1 MNDGRIALAQQFPG
15 LRFLDAPAKLTV
27 LAASSEGGKVIA
39 KGDDGRLRIRSLVST
54 PRVNSYG
61 FRIAPAAFVE
71 AGPMFA
77 ENPVMLAYHRGD
89 WPVGRWDEGW
99 TVTENGLVLE
109 GWISAA
115 EPQIQEKVLDGTLG
129 RTSIA
134 FWPLGEEQDDDDVTV
149 ITKLR
154 LFEVSLVPIPAD
166 AGTMV
171 EPLKAPEPAL
181 AAPALAVV
189 ERERVQDE
197 DHEVVALGVADACRA
212 TLGALSSL
220 GQAGR
225 IAAGLRRVS
234 IQRGGE

>member
-1 MNDGRIALAQQFPG
+1 MNDGRVQLQEQYPG
-15 LRFLDAPAKLTV
+15 LRFLDGGAKLTV

-39 KGDDGRLRIRSLVST
+39 KGDDGKLRIRSLVST

-61 FRIAPAAFVE
+61 FRIDPAAYVE
-71 AGPMFA
+71 AMADFA

-89 WPVGRWDEGW
+89 WPVGRWDLSQS
-99 TVTENGLVLE
+99 VTPEGLVLE

-115 EPQIQEKVLDGTLG
+115 EPGIQEKVLDGTLG

-134 FWPLGEEQDDDDVTV
+134 FWPLGEEQGEDDVTV

-166 AGTMV
+166 SGTTV
-171 EPLKAPEPAL
+171 EPLKAPEPAP

-189 ERERVQDE
+189 ERVQVQDE
-197 DHEVVALGVADACRA
+197 DVELAHEVAEACRA
-212 TLGALSSL
+212 TLCAEVDLWR
-220 GQAGR
+220 AER
-225 IAAGLRRVS
+225 IAADLRRVS
-234 IQRGGE
+234 IRRGGE